1 MTCSCGHEFCWYCL
15 KNYHNVANSQYEQ
28 HNQKDCLFLLLT
40 KIITLILFMLSILL
54 VTNGNENFNWMMQK
68 AWSTIIIII
77 RALLTDGALVGEVI
91 VLNRMNHAFH
101 PFRKILAIFLMFDL
115 VIGLLLWFIGEMAYT
130 LLIIGLSTGVALMGL
145 GIGLIVDFSVATW
158 FNYIM

>member
-1 MTCSCGHEFCWYCL
+1 MCFTSLSRGFSFSLTPIITFIYITFMTNNCPKCEIPIDRVSGCYHMTCSCGHEFCWYCL
-15 KNYHNVANSQYEQ
+15 KNYHNVAN
-28 HNQKDCLFLLLT
+28 
-40 KIITLILFMLSILL
+40 
-54 VTNGNENFNWMMQK
+54 
-68 AWSTIIIII
+68 STIIIII

-145 GIGLIVDFSVATW
+145 GIGLAVDFSVATW